1 MLPKGYVI
9 AQVIEIHDQDGF
21 ARYRELVGPT
31 VAKYDGRFIVRGGA
45 AERIEGA
52 APCGRVVVIEFASVA
67 QAKSWYHSAEYQ
79 AALALRLPVSTVE
92 VMIVEG
98 A

>member
-1 MLPKGYVI
+1 MPHKGYVI

-21 ARYRELVGPT
+21 DRYRELVGPT
-31 VAKYDGRFIVRGGA
+31 VAKYEGQFLIRGGA
-45 AERIEGA
+45 AERIEGD
-52 APCGRVVVIEFASVA
+52 APCGRVVVIEFSSVE
-67 QAKSWYHSAEYQ
+67 QAKSWYNSAEYQ

-98 A
+98 S

>member
-1 MLPKGYVI
+1 MPPKGYVI

-79 AALALRLPVSTVE
+79 AVLALRLPVSTVE

-98 A
+98 V

>member
-1 MLPKGYVI
+1 MPAKGYVI
-9 AQVIEIHDQDGF
+9 AQVIAIHDQDGF

-31 VAKYDGRFIVRGGA
+31 VTKYDGRFIVRGGA
-45 AERIEGA
+45 AERIEGT

-79 AALALRLPVSTVE
+79 AVLALRLPVSTVE

-98 A
+98 V

>member
-1 MLPKGYVI
+1 MPPKGSGI

-52 APCGRVVVIEFASVA
+52 APCGRVVVIEFPSVA
-67 QAKSWYHSAEYQ
+67 QAKSWYNSAEYQ